1 MCCDV
6 EYRADTCEFEGKVTK
21 IPLKRKKEKQH
32 SFLLI
37 FTPSKIEKQ
46 KLNFYKTEGIN
57 YASFSDYLSFFTNT
71 NSTIMTK

>member
-6 EYRADTCEFEGKVTK
+6 EYRVDICGFEGKVTK
-21 IPLKRKKEKQH
+21 TSLKRKKEKQH

-37 FTPSKIEKQ
+37 FTPSKTKNQ

-57 YASFSDYLSFFTNT
+57 YADIYFF
-71 NSTIMTK
+71 